1 MDHLVMEPVAGFRF
15 QADWIGPELEPGYE
29 NCYFQAVREFELDE
43 VPESALLRIAA
54 DTNYVLWL
62 NGLKVASGP
71 VRGTAKLCYFDTLE
85 VAPLL
90 RPGRNVIAVLV
101 HSPVRE
107 NFIVAP
113 AAPALRLEI
122 PGVVGTGPDWKLR
135 LAPEWKTPVPLFSL
149 QTGFMVHRDLRLASD
164 EWKNG
169 VTEGWKNAAV
179 VTDEKLCGKELKP
192 RNVPALVETFLRP
205 ADLLNCAAVA
215 PGDAPSLDEL
225 PVYLNREPWEPLP
238 PGRLLQEADG
248 GMYRIMPD
256 PAGKGAALVFD
267 FDRELI
273 GRLRVVAEA
282 PAGTVV
288 DIVYGEELD
297 EGRVQSEFVRPI
309 YRFTDRYILR
319 EGENEI
325 GTVILERG
333 FKVVQLVFRNFGRP
347 ICIRSVGA
355 TGMRYPYVQ
364 RGRFHS
370 SDAELNRIWEMC
382 VETLE
387 SCTTD
392 IFMDC
397 PWRERAFWVNDL
409 VVENRTTLAAFGC
422 SAIHR
427 RAFELAFSQQTPEGW
442 VPGLCPQP
450 QNENFMLPATNLF
463 LMTML
468 YDYLM
473 ASGDGGTVRRYLPCM
488 ERIIEAFERL
498 ADAGGLIS
506 APKGYWNFFD
516 WGFELNGYRFNDCRE
531 SMINSLYVSA
541 LQCFNETAE
550 LVGYDSGKSQEY
562 EHRRR
567 RTAAAIEPAFLSTA
581 TGYLVDPVK
590 RGDEDTTV
598 SSQLAHALAL
608 LAGLERER
616 FVAALTDE
624 TLLEPEF
631 YLHFYVFRAMIRHGR
646 RRAGL
651 ERIRRHWGRM
661 ARTGFP
667 TLYEAGVYQIGRASQ
682 NRSGSLCHGFGTSP
696 LEFLQTGILGVTAV
710 APGFAEFSFR
720 PALLDLTFAEGRI
733 PTPRGNIAVRLE
745 RSGQGIEAE
754 LRIPEG
760 CSAVLPDGSK
770 LETGTHLVQLEDAE

>member
-43 VPESALLRIAA
+43 VPESVLLRIAA
-54 DTNYVLWL
+54 DTSYVLWL

-90 RPGRNVIAVLV
+90 RPGRNVIAALV
-101 HSPVRE
+101 YSPVRE

-192 RNVPALVETFLRP
+192 RNVPALVETFLRS

-248 GMYRIMPD
+248 GTYRIMPD

-288 DIVYGEELD
+288 DLVYGEELD
-297 EGRVQSEFVRPI
+297 GGRVQSEFVRPI
-309 YRFTDRYILR
+309 YRFTDRYILQ
-319 EGENEI
+319 EGENEV

-333 FKVVQLVFRNFGRP
+333 FKVVQLVFRNFSRP
-347 ICIRSVGA
+347 VCIRSVGA
-355 TGMRYPYVQ
+355 TGMRYPYVH

-370 SDAELNRIWEMC
+370 SDAELNRVWEMC

-409 VVENRTTLAAFGC
+409 IVENRTTLAAFGS
-422 SAIHR
+422 SAVHR

-450 QNENFMLPATNLF
+450 ENENFMLPATNLF

-468 YDYLM
+468 HDYLM

-498 ADAGGLIS
+498 ADADGLIS

-516 WGFELNGYRFNDCRE
+516 WGFELNNYRFNDCRE

-550 LVGYDSGKSQEY
+550 LVGYDSGKGQEY
-562 EHRRR
+562 ERRRR
-567 RTAAAIEPAFLSTA
+567 RTAAAIEPAFLSPA
-581 TGYLVDPVK
+581 TGYLADPVK

-646 RRAGL
+646 RQAGL

-720 PALLDLTFAEGRI
+720 PALLDLTFAAGRI